1 MLIAS
6 GLLIAGGLG
15 VSSISVALNGISGHG
30 ACTAIFMAVAA
41 ILTFGISSIQTLSR
55 LSWLGIVGAT
65 SIVVAGEF
73 KQICLVT
80 YHPVMTLTIAVGLQ
94 ERPDAAPVSGPWDK
108 DFLLIGNPTVAE
120 ATAALGSIVYTL
132 CGTPAFI
139 PVVSE
144 MKDPRLYKRAV
155 IVCQSVIIFLNFLVG
170 KFQVT
175 VIPSMPA
182 PF

>member
-1 MLIAS
+1 MT
-6 GLLIAGGLG
+6 
-15 VSSISVALNGISGHG
+15 H
-30 ACTAIFMAVAA
+30 
-41 ILTFGISSIQTLSR
+41 
-55 LSWLGIVGAT
+55 
-65 SIVVAGEF
+65 
-73 KQICLVT
+73 
-80 YHPVMTLTIAVGLQ
+80 YPVMTLTIAVGLQ

-170 KFQVT
+170 QFQSSLQYTHRSDDAGTIVYYFCGQYVT
-175 VIPSMPA
+175 SPA
-182 PF
+182 PGSAGPLLKKITYGLALPGVIMGCVVLVHVRGLCMMNRLTS